1 MFSNFRHLEKL
12 FYLLFDALNVFWG
25 ARTLRSKGLIL
36 KCNRNARVNTH
47 IAELGVAF
55 QRCDFF
61 SIFQKT
67 FLEKNSKKNIFN
79 LFFTFFSFIFSIF
92 FQKKSWKFVFLFF
105 SQKLNFLK
113 NWIFL
118 KKKATF
124 VTVCHS
130 SATRIA
136 IANY

>member
-36 KCNRNARVNTH
+36 KCNRNTRVNTH

-61 SIFQKT
+61 FNFS
-67 FLEKNSKKNIFN
+67 KNIFG
-79 LFFTFFSFIFSIF
+79 
-92 FQKKSWKFVFLFF
+92 KKFE
-105 SQKLNFLK
+105 
-113 NWIFL
+113 
-118 KKKATF
+118 KKYF
-124 VTVCHS
+124 
-130 SATRIA
+130 
-136 IANY
+136 